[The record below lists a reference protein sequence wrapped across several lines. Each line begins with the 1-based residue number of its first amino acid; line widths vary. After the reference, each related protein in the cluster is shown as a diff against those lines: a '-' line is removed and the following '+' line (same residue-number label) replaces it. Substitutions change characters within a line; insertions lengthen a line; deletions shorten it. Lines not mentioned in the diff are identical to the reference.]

1 MRLITETDG
10 DGVISARFCYSGSDE
25 INRFKICFS
34 LLSKCSAVSGCKLMH
49 QFGGYAELAP
59 DYSRSLM
66 NGDEWNFSF
75 KYVFERHAPVNVSWG
90 PMGTFLKLKDGQ
102 TVEVFNEPLKFL
114 NGTTKNRKKL
124 SAEEPALR
132 LIPHPLSW
140 EQEAET
146 CDLSEGFKISG
157 FSSETQN
164 KVVSSFKSL
173 IERCDLKGIL
183 SNHGVEVC
191 FEKDK
196 QNFGEEGYELL
207 IKPDKVKIH
216 ASQYTGYFYGLISL
230 LQLLKTYNS
239 LIPCGKI
246 KDLPQFSW
254 RGQHLDCARH
264 FYKVDSVLR
273 LLDLMAFLKLN
284 RFHWHMI
291 DDESFRL
298 ELTSFPEL
306 ADKTGMR
313 GNGCVIPAVFGG
325 GMGPTGGTYSADDV
339 RRIIDHAASLGIS
352 VMPEVE
358 IPAHAKALLKVIPEL
373 RDQQDKSYEESVQG
387 YVENTINPA
396 MPATW
401 EFLNKVIPE
410 IISMFPFGVIHL
422 GCDELPQKM
431 WQKSPAINKLKEQ
444 EGLESTEDV
453 QEWTMRRAAGIVI
466 EAGGRPAAWEQAGL
480 GKNGGIGQGTLLFSW
495 SGKEPGLKAA
505 RAGYDVVMCPAQ
517 HIYFDM
523 AHTSE
528 PHEVGVM
535 WAAFVSM
542 ADALEWDP
550 VPVNEPELE
559 QRIIGIQGELWS
571 ETIIKDSD
579 MEAMLAPRILALS
592 EVAWSTPWRKRK
604 LSEFLGAV
612 GHFQSIFDQLDWQSH
627 KPV

>member
-25 INRFKICFS
+25 INGFKICFS

-59 DYSRSLM
+59 DHTRSLM

-207 IKPDKVKIH
+207 IKPDKVKIR

-230 LQLLKTYNS
+230 LQLLKTYNA

-339 RRIIDHAASLGIS
+339 RRIIDHASSLGIS
-352 VMPEVE
+352 VMPEIE
-358 IPAHAKALLKVIPEL
+358 IPAHSLALIKVIPEM
-373 RDQQDKSYEESVQG
+373 RDSEDRSCEESVQG
-387 YVENTINPA
+387 YSENTINPA

-401 EFLNKVIPE
+401 EFLGKVIPE
-410 IISMFPFGVIHL
+410 VCILFPFGVIHL
-422 GCDELPQKM
+422 GCDELPVKL
-431 WQKSPAINKLKEQ
+431 WKKSPAIEKLKKK
-444 EGLESTEDV
+444 EGLKTTEDV
-453 QEWTMRRAAGIVI
+453 LEWTMQKVAKILV
-466 EAGGRPAAWEQAGL
+466 EAGGRPAAWEEAGR
-480 GKNGGIGQGTLLFSW
+480 GQNGGIGNDALLFSW
-495 SGKEPGLKAA
+495 TGLEPGLKAA
-505 RAGYDVVMCPAQ
+505 RKGYEVVMCPAQ
-517 HIYFDM
+517 HVYFDM
-523 AHTSE
+523 AHSSE
-528 PHEVGVM
+528 VYEAGVS
-535 WAAFVSM
+535 WAAFISI
-542 ADALEWDP
+542 ADALEWEP
-550 VPVNEPELE
+550 VPVEEAELV
-559 QRIIGIQGELWS
+559 QRVIGIQGGLWS
-571 ETIIKDSD
+571 ETIIRDRD
-579 MEAMLAPRILALS
+579 MESMLAPRILALS
-592 EVAWSTPWRKRK
+592 EGAWSTPSRKRK
-604 LSEFLGAV
+604 LTEFMGAARY
-612 GHFQSIFDQLDWQSH
+612 FEKIFDQLDWECH
-627 KPV
+627 GLV